1 MTRVLVIIALAIG
14 ARAARA
20 DTCVVRGSKVTLEKI
35 TVHPPGA
42 DAFTA
47 TIREVPAAATLP
59 AKHGAPLTLEIGGA
73 LEFTATR
80 DDVWL
85 RLDRDMSWADG
96 TVIAKRGAR
105 VIDAYVKGDRVIA
118 SAIIYSSDVLEGEKK
133 RPFQVVRGLD
143 IPCDALTLDL
153 VEMKDDDMLEAAKPK
168 DAATKP
174 ADDAIAHTWELRN
187 GRSRLTLRREPKAKS
202 TGFVLEEP
210 NCDDGCIHVVELERK
225 GAWIRVE
232 TFGEGFT
239 VRGWA
244 PAAEL
249 KRMPDDM
256 AFSRIYGCYGDH
268 ETDEDNMVWS
278 AGTKRD
284 GTVRSGT
291 IVYANDATGAW
302 GRFASTTR
310 VRVHVQPGSSWA
322 TLLGVQG
329 VWHISGVVPLDT
341 LTLDPLPAPTA
352 SKP

>member
-1 MTRVLVIIALAIG
+1 MTRILVIIALVIG
-14 ARAARA
+14 ARTARA
-20 DTCVVRGSKVTLEKI
+20 DTCVVRGSKVSLEKI
-35 TVHPPGA
+35 TVRPPGA

-47 TIREVPAAATLP
+47 TVRDVPAAATLP
-59 AKHGAPLTLEIGGA
+59 SKQVAPLTLEIGGA
-73 LEFTATR
+73 LEFAATR

-85 RLDRDMSWADG
+85 RLARDMSWADG

-118 SAIIYSSDVLEGEKK
+118 SAVLYSNDVLEGEKK

-143 IPCDALTLDL
+143 LPCDALTLDA
-153 VEMKDDDMLEAAKPK
+153 VEMKDDEMLEPAKP
-168 DAATKP
+168 DP
-174 ADDAIAHTWELRN
+174 AGKASDESIAHTWQLRR
-187 GRSRLTLRREPKAKS
+187 GRQRLTLRREPKTKA
-202 TGFVLEEP
+202 TGYVIEEP
-210 NCDDGCIHVVELERK
+210 NCEDGCIDVVELERK

-244 PAAEL
+244 RTADL
-249 KRMPDDM
+249 KRMPDGM
-256 AFSRIYGCYGDH
+256 AFGRSYGCYGDH
-268 ETDEDNMVWS
+268 ETDEDHMIWS
-278 AGTKRD
+278 AGTKRE
-284 GTVRSGT
+284 GTIRSGT
-291 IVYANDATGAW
+291 IVYANEATGAW

-341 LTLDPLPAPTA
+341 LTLDPLPAPTTT
-352 SKP
+352 KP